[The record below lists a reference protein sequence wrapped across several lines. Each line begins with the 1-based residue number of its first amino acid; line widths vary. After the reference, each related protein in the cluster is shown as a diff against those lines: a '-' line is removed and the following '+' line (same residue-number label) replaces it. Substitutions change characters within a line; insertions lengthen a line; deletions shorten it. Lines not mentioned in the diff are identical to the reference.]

1 MSNAIIP
8 RYGIVE
14 WLDAVGVRDK
24 VIPEKVKKK
33 LPKRRSIGE
42 LFIAADGTLLI
53 LHEYDAD
60 KGFQVAV
67 EATII
72 PAAWTQRVVALIPE
86 GPLTE
91 PVPTSK
97 KVESANG

>member
-1 MSNAIIP
+1 MTTTAIP

-53 LHEYDAD
+53 LHEYDAE
-60 KGFQVAV
+60 KGFQKAV

-72 PAAWTQRVVALIPE
+72 PAGWAQQVTSLVPE
-86 GPLTE
+86 GPADAIHRTE
-91 PVPTSK
+91 PTS
-97 KVESANG
+97 SA